1 MPAQI
6 HYVESVTGRRPQ
18 VLAELASARIR
29 VQTLDDPA
37 AVPAEATIVLV
48 GVDDLPAALPGIRRL
63 ADGAADRQ
71 VLVLWESQDPSLLI
85 EAVRAGARDVI
96 VSASAVGECAARAL
110 ERQSAQ
116 PTARRPRGRVV
127 VVYSLKGGIGK
138 STVSANLAIAL
149 HRASGLPTT
158 AVDLSLPCGNLD
170 MYLDVQPARSIG
182 ELLAAGADIEPAMV
196 RQALADHPS
205 GLRVLAGPRAASAEA
220 LTRHSCQPVLS
231 ALGEGGGLVVVDLG
245 AFIEY
250 AHASVLESADLVV
263 VPIMPIISSLGTL
276 SQARDVLAGFGVGED
291 RILPIL
297 NHAGPESATLAPDAV
312 ARLMG
317 GTPAHALPWGG
328 ADVLASLNEGLPLV
342 LHRPQ
347 SPLALAIDGLARDC
361 LARLGVAPAEARPA
375 PKPAM
380 FDWLR
385 GLFLPRGVAHV
396 HP

>member
-1 MPAQI
+1 
-6 HYVESVTGRRPQ
+6 
-18 VLAELASARIR
+18 
-29 VQTLDDPA
+29 D
-37 AVPAEATIVLV
+37 VLV
-48 GVDDLPAALPGIRRL
+48 A
-63 ADGAADRQ
+63 
-71 VLVLWESQDPSLLI
+71 
-85 EAVRAGARDVI
+85 
-96 VSASAVGECAARAL
+96 ASAVSECAARAL
-110 ERQSAQ
+110 ARQAAL
-116 PTARRPRGRVV
+116 PAVRGPRGRVV
-127 VVYSLKGGIGK
+127 VVFSLKGGIGK
-138 STVSANLAIAL
+138 STVSANLALAI

-158 AVDLSLPCGNLD
+158 AVDLSLPCGNLE
-170 MYLDVQPARSIG
+170 MYLDVQPTRSIG

-196 RQALADHPS
+196 RQALAEHPS

-245 AFIEY
+245 AFLEY
-250 AHASVLESADLVV
+250 AHASVLEAADLVV

-276 SQARDVLAGFGVGED
+276 NQAREVLAGFGVSED

-297 NHAGPESATLAPDAV
+297 NHAGPETTSLTPDVV

-317 GTPAHALPWGG
+317 GPPVHALPWGG
-328 ADVLASLNEGLPLV
+328 ADVIASLNEGLPVV

-361 LARLGVAPAEARPA
+361 LARLGVAAAEARPA
-375 PKPAM
+375 PKPTL

-385 GLFLPRGVAHV
+385 GLFMPRGVAHV